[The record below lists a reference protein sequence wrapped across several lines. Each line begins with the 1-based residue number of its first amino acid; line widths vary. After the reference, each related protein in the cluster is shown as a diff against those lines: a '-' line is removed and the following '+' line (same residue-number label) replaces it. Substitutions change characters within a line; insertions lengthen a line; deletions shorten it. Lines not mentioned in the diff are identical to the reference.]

1 MNYVITGW
9 HGWWQLIHICYL
21 LIFINECDL
30 VMYGIFMYHILL
42 VHNRNHPKKRLYV
55 KDEVG
60 NSTSEKRDSNSWYKT
75 ASKYSESNVHNIF
88 NPQYKSLTW
97 EDVWQ
102 TIK

>member
-1 MNYVITGW
+1 MTNKILGNVTQFVIK
-9 HGWWQLIHICYL
+9 
-21 LIFINECDL
+21 N
-30 VMYGIFMYHILL
+30 ILL